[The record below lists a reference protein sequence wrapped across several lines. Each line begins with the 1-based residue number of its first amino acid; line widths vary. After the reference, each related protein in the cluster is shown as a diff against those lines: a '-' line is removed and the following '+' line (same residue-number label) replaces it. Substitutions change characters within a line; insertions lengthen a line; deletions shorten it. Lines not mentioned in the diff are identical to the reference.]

1 MDRSSRLLALL
12 DALRRRRGVVTAA
25 RLAADA
31 GVSPRTLYRDIQA
44 LRELGAPVE
53 GEAGVGYVMR
63 AGFFLPPL
71 MFSREELE
79 ALVLGA
85 RWVETQPD
93 DPLARS
99 AKNALGKIAAAAPP
113 DLRARIDDV
122 GLWPIF
128 FPSTRRPAAFLSVVR
143 EAMSAERALLLRYA
157 DANDNETERRV
168 WPVHIGFHEDRQTLD
183 AWCLLRKAFRSFRAD
198 RIRHAEVTDQPYGKT
213 RRALAG
219 EWERFMRQA
228 SPEWFRRMDAAQD
241 S

>member
-1 MDRSSRLLALL
+1 LDRSTRLLALL

-25 RLAADA
+25 RLAEDT
-31 GVSPRTLYRDIQA
+31 GVSPRTLYRDIRA

-63 AGFFLPPL
+63 PGFFLPPL
-71 MFSREELE
+71 MFSREEIE

-93 DPLARS
+93 APLAQS

-128 FPSTRRPAAFLSVVR
+128 FPAPGRPAGFLSVVR
-143 EAMSAERALLLRYA
+143 EAMSSERTLSLSYA
-157 DANDNETERRV
+157 DAKDRVTERRV

-183 AWCLLRKAFRSFRAD
+183 GWCLLRQAFRSFRAD
-198 RIRHAEVTDQPYGKT
+198 RIRSAEVLSQPYGRT

-219 EWERFMRQA
+219 EWEKLMRET
-228 SPEWFRRMDAAQD
+228 SPAWYRRLENPQG

>member
-12 DALRRRRGVVTAA
+12 DGLRRRRGVVTAS
-25 RLAADA
+25 RLAKDL
-31 GVSPRTLYRDIQA
+31 GVSPRTLYRDVQA

-71 MFSREELE
+71 MFTREELE

-113 DLRARIDDV
+113 DLRAQIDDV

-128 FPSTRRPAAFLSVVR
+128 FPTEKRPPGFLSIVR
-143 EAMSAERALLLRYA
+143 AAMSSERALSLRYA
-157 DANDNETERRV
+157 DAQERVTERRV
-168 WPVHIGFHEDRQTLD
+168 WPIHIGFHEDRQTFD
-183 AWCLLRKAFRSFRAD
+183 CWCLLRKGFRSFRAD
-198 RIRHAEVTDQPYGKT
+198 RVRHAEVTTEPYGK
-213 RRALAG
+213 
-219 EWERFMRQA
+219 
-228 SPEWFRRMDAAQD
+228 P
-241 S
+241 